1 MLFLKITAKPYIRF
15 KCFMHTSHSS
25 RVPKRNAKSRTQFNK
40 IFTASSGIQSEIGFF
55 FFSFKLLCATAFNYA
70 RRPAVLPTTAAA
82 PTVHVLERHKGQYY
96 LSFTTESWNYRGPR
110 PLCGHFESHCLKN
123 SIMCS
128 FCTFQPWIQAVHS
141 TCVWGIPIHLP
152 KSH

>member
-1 MLFLKITAKPYIRF
+1 MLFLKITAEPYVRF

-40 IFTASSGIQSEIGFF
+40 FLLLHLGYKVKLAF
-55 FFSFKLLCATAFNYA
+55 FFSFKLLCATALNYA

-82 PTVHVLERHKGQYY
+82 PRVHVSEQHKGQYY
-96 LSFTTESWNYRGPR
+96 LSVTTESWNHTG

-128 FCTFQPWIQAVHS
+128 FCTFQP
-141 TCVWGIPIHLP
+141 
-152 KSH
+152 